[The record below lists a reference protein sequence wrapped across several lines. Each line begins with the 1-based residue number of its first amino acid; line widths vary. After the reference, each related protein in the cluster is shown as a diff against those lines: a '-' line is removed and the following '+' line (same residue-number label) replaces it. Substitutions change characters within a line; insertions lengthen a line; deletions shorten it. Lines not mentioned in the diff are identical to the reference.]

1 VELSEV
7 LKKRHIK
14 IAVISETKK
23 NYKEIKMAGTTVYI
37 KENITRGPG

>member
-1 VELSEV
+1 MELIEV

-23 NYKEIKMAGTTVYI
+23 NYKELKMPGTTVKYTVEL
-37 KENITRGPG
+37 KEI